1 MANVDPAGF
10 LAERPKW
17 VVAAISL
24 VFLAAVGVADLLT
37 GREVSLSVF
46 YVAPIALTTWFVNK
60 GTGVSFALLSALT
73 WFLADDMGRP
83 HVQPLVPYW
92 NTLVRLGFYLVM
104 VVILAKLKAAHE
116 HERSLSREDP
126 TTGIANPRAF
136 FEWGA
141 REFERARRF
150 RHPVTVIYIDCD
162 DFKLVNDLEGHAAGD
177 EVLREVG
184 QALQGAVRDV
194 DLVARLGGDEF
205 GALLPE
211 TDANGAQAA
220 VHRIQDL
227 LPGEMAKRG
236 RPVTFSIGAA
246 TFAAGS
252 GAMEAA
258 LREAD
263 ALMYAAKTAGKNAAR
278 FAVFGETS

>member
-1 MANVDPAGF
+1 MADVDPATF
-10 LAERPKW
+10 FAERPKW
-17 VVAAISL
+17 VASAIAI
-24 VFLAAVGVADLLT
+24 VFLIAVGIADLLT

-46 YVAPIALTTWFVNK
+46 YVAPIALTTWFVNRR
-60 GTGVSFALLSALT
+60 TGVAFALLSALT

-92 NTLVRLGFYLVM
+92 NALVRLGFYLVT

-136 FEWGA
+136 FEWGS
-141 REFERARRF
+141 REIERVRRF

-162 DFKLVNDLEGHAAGD
+162 DFKLVNDREGHATGD

-184 QALQGAVRDV
+184 QALHAAVRDV
-194 DLVARLGGDEF
+194 DFVARLGGDEF
-205 GALLPE
+205 AVLLPE

-220 VHRIQDL
+220 VRRIQDL
-227 LPGEMAKRG
+227 LSGKMASRG
-236 RPVTFSIGAA
+236 WPVTFSIGTA

-252 GAMEAA
+252 DSMEAA

-263 ALMYAAKTAGKNAAR
+263 TLMYAAKTAGKNAAR

>member
-1 MANVDPAGF
+1 MVNVDPATF
-10 LAERPKW
+10 LAQRPKW
-17 VVAAISL
+17 VATTIAF
-24 VFLAAVGVADLLT
+24 VFLVTVGVADVLT

-46 YVAPIALTTWFVNK
+46 YVAPIALTTWFVNQ

-92 NTLVRLGFYLVM
+92 NGLVRLGFYLVM
-104 VVILAKLKAAHE
+104 VFILAQLKAAHE

-136 FEWGA
+136 FEWGS
-141 REFERARRF
+141 REMDRAWRF

-162 DFKLVNDLEGHAAGD
+162 DFKLVNDREGHATGD
-177 EVLREVG
+177 EVLREIG
-184 QALQGAVRDV
+184 QTLQGAVRDV
-194 DLVARLGGDEF
+194 DLVARIGGDEF
-205 GALLPE
+205 AVLLPE

-220 VHRIQDL
+220 VRRIQDL
-227 LPGEMAKRG
+227 LSREMARRG
-236 RPVTFSIGAA
+236 RPVTFSMGAA
-246 TFAAGS
+246 TFADGS
-252 GAMEAA
+252 GSMEAA

-263 ALMYAAKTAGKNAAR
+263 TLMYAAKTAGKNAAR